1 MKRNIQSIGNTMLS
15 IISSTVVVLPFMIFL
30 KWGSSHTVVAVLP
43 FVIFYTFRTTGIFF
57 IRGIRTKINSYIL
70 LKLAIYCGL
79 LGSLFGLVG
88 VSFLELELVSGLF
101 LGLSAAWLPMANNTI
116 NYYKFE
122 NHLTDSKNMGITV
135 LSLTFLGI
143 VLLLPNNYSFVLFFV
158 IYGLMYSLAL
168 SSLINIKNYEVQ
180 VHDLEDYSYRYL
192 ILFLFL
198 FALVFLLRS
207 SRLLLST
214 LQFDYFVYGT
224 FLLVLCTLILSMF
237 SHHRPQR
244 RVPSD
249 LSYLTILNGALGNY
263 LFLFSSLYAAG
274 YYGHNQLFA
283 RFYLPYVLGIV
294 IAPIIGGLVGKE
306 SKKNSLIGMTVGLIL
321 VLITPF
327 FTSSV
332 LILSTFKSVFNG
344 WLTEIYRHQDELPKD
359 KRIWVKYTIQSMG
372 SIAHQFVLMI
382 IGSLLVMGNQS
393 SVKTFFV
400 MTSQKIPT
408 VESRT
413 LMTNWNGIATGI
425 LLIGLIVYG
434 LGSAIKINVK

>member
-57 IRGIRTKINSYIL
+57 IRGIRTQINSYIL

-224 FLLVLCTLILSMF
+224 FLLVLCMLILSMF

-294 IAPIIGGLVGKE
+294 IAPIIGGLVGKRN
-306 SKKNSLIGMTVGLIL
+306 KKISLIGMTVGLIL

-359 KRIWVKYTIQSMG
+359 KRIWVKYTIQNMG

>member
-1 MKRNIQSIGNTMLS
+1 M
-15 IISSTVVVLPFMIFL
+15 
-30 KWGSSHTVVAVLP
+30 
-43 FVIFYTFRTTGIFF
+43 
-57 IRGIRTKINSYIL
+57 
-70 LKLAIYCGL
+70 
-79 LGSLFGLVG
+79 
-88 VSFLELELVSGLF
+88 ELELVSGLF

-306 SKKNSLIGMTVGLIL
+306 VKKIL
-321 VLITPF
+321 
-327 FTSSV
+327 
-332 LILSTFKSVFNG
+332 
-344 WLTEIYRHQDELPKD
+344 
-359 KRIWVKYTIQSMG
+359 
-372 SIAHQFVLMI
+372 
-382 IGSLLVMGNQS
+382 
-393 SVKTFFV
+393 
-400 MTSQKIPT
+400 
-408 VESRT
+408 
-413 LMTNWNGIATGI
+413 
-425 LLIGLIVYG
+425 
-434 LGSAIKINVK
+434 

>member
-1 MKRNIQSIGNTMLS
+1 MKQNIQSIGNTMLS

-88 VSFLELELVSGLF
+88 VSFLELELVSGSF

-135 LSLTFLGI
+135 LFLTFLGI

-168 SSLINIKNYEVQ
+168 SSLINIKNYAVQ

-224 FLLVLCTLILSMF
+224 FLLVLCMLILSMF

-294 IAPIIGGLVGKE
+294 IAPIIGGLVGKD

-344 WLTEIYRHQDELPKD
+344 WLTNAYRHQDELPKD

-372 SIAHQFVLMI
+372 SIVHQFVLMI
-382 IGSLLVMGNQS
+382 IGSLLVLDNQS
-393 SVKTFFV
+393 SIKTFFV

-408 VESRT
+408 VESRA
-413 LMTNWNGIATGI
+413 LMNNWNGIATGI
-425 LLIGLIVYG
+425 LLIALIGYG
-434 LGSAIKINVK
+434 LVSTINRHNV